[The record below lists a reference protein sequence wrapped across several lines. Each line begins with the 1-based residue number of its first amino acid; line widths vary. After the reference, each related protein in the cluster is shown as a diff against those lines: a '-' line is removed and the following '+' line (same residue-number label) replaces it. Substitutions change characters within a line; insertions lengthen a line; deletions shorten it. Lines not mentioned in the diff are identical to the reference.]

1 MAKQKTITLH
11 TDPDFV
17 VLYAKKWAAEIK
29 KTRTPAESA
38 MAQDIVTMV
47 ELGRTL
53 LVPATDPAAPGNNKN
68 PQE

>member
-17 VLYAKKWAAEIK
+17 VLYAKKWAEQIK
-29 KTRTPAESA
+29 KDYSPAEYA

-53 LVPATDPAAPGNNKN
+53 LVPATDPAEPGNKKN